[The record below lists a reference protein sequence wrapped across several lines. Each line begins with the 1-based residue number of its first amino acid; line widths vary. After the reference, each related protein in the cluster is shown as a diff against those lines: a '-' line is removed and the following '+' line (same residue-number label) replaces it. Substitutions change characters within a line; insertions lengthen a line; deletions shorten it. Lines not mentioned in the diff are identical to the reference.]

1 MHATFCLSTQPNAT
15 QLRYSQL
22 ASPTCITI
30 IRDGQLIMDKTYGFG
45 AKGRRV
51 ESMSAG
57 KTITAAV
64 MGVVRLRTLMNKL
77 LSSLG
82 CPPLSFFFSYFHML
96 KRCWHHERPRQAVVQ
111 RHAPTITCRSW
122 KPKECSPFDFR
133 PPGTNTFPSSTP
145 SPGSQNEDVQPGQA
159 GPTIRCTRHIC

>member
-82 CPPLSFFFSYFHML
+82 CPPPFFFFFLLSYAKAL
-96 KRCWHHERPRQAVVQ
+96 LAPRTT
-111 RHAPTITCRSW
+111 PPS
-122 KPKECSPFDFR
+122 CSPAAR
-133 PPGTNTFPSSTP
+133 AYNHV
-145 SPGSQNEDVQPGQA
+145 SQLEAERMQPV
-159 GPTIRCTRHIC
+159 